1 VIPSKKRIGPY
12 SYRLSD
18 VIGSG
23 FSSIVYK
30 GYKDNDKSKVVALK
44 VVNINNMKEHRR
56 KLLENEV
63 KILK

>member
-1 VIPSKKRIGPY
+1 VQTSKKRIGPY
-12 SYRLSD
+12 SYRLSE

-23 FSSIVYK
+23 FSSTVYR
-30 GYKDNDKSKVVALK
+30 GWKDNDKSQVVALK
-44 VVNINNMKEHRR
+44 VVKISDMTEHRR

>member
-1 VIPSKKRIGPY
+1 MQPSKKRIGPY
-12 SYRLSD
+12 SYRLAD

-23 FSSIVYK
+23 FSSTVYK
-30 GYKDNDKSKVVALK
+30 GYKDNDKSQVVALK
-44 VVNINNMKEHRR
+44 VVKITDMKDHRR

>member
-1 VIPSKKRIGPY
+1 
-12 SYRLSD
+12 LTD

-23 FSSIVYK
+23 FSSTVYK
-30 GYKDNDKSKVVALK
+30 GYKDNDKSQVVALK
-44 VVNINNMKEHRR
+44 VVKISDMKDHRR